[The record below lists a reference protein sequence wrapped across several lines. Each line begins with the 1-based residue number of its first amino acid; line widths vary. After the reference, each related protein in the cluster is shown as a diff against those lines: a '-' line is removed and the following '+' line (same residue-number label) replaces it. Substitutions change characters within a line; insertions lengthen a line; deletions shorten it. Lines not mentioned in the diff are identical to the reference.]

1 MDKKYAF
8 GVDIGGTTIKI
19 GLLTNDGEIVYETAI
34 DTDTSDSGKNV
45 LPDIAAKIAEIIK
58 DTNTPKEMISGI
70 GMGVPGAVNSKGVVN
85 KLVNIGWGVVD
96 AKSDMEAITGMRV
109 EVGNDANVAALG
121 EAWKGAAEGYDDVV
135 MVTLGTG
142 VGGGVVSG
150 GRLIAGAHGSGG
162 EIGHIFVNPDEIDKC
177 GCGNQGCL
185 EQYASATGIVRF
197 AKKAGMDVSEAKDV
211 FDLARKND
219 LKALKVIDQFA
230 TILGESLARVSC
242 VADPEIF
249 VIGGGVCASA
259 DLFLYIV
266 EQAFRRHCFHAARET
281 KFVIAQLGNKAGIF
295 GAAKMVLD

>member
-58 DTNTPKEMISGI
+58 DPNTPKNMIAGI

-162 EIGHIFVNPDEIDKC
+162 EIGHIFVNPDEVDRC

-197 AKKAGMDVSEAKDV
+197 AKKAGMNVREAKDV

-259 DLFLYIV
+259 DLFMYIV
-266 EQAFRRHCFHAARET
+266 EQAFKRHCFHAARET
-281 KFVIAQLGNKAGIF
+281 KFTVAKLGNKAGIF